1 MRPILTFDR
10 DRCLA
15 CLSCELACSLAHSV
29 SELLEAAVAEPLPAR
44 RRVTMATRDGW
55 QAEAPAPQGRK
66 SFDDKVGQALPPVNP
81 ALRPISSRP
90 PGGRFFDGPLPGSA
104 IDALRCEQCG
114 EPLCVFACKSGA
126 LQRDLITGGIVLDD
140 TRCVG
145 CFMCLMVCPSGVRPD
160 AARNRVVR
168 CDVCQGRDVPA
179 CVTACPTG
187 ALVSGAAPD
196 ERAQSEFHGRVV
208 VIGSSAA
215 GIAACE
221 AAREHAPDC
230 SITLVTADA
239 SPQYSRPLLSYVLA
253 GILDPS
259 RMDWRAEGYLEKLGV
274 QVLAGRRAASLRIDR
289 GADSQSAVSPLLG
302 TPASEV
308 AETCPQECGHG
319 TLRACATSSVV
330 LDDGTELPFDS
341 LIVATGARG
350 AKLAIPGA
358 GLAGVYG
365 LRDLEDLQAISR
377 LAGPGRRAV
386 VLGGG
391 NVGLQV
397 CEAFLAR
404 GMEVTVVVASPHLL
418 SQMLDAEAGRR
429 VAELFGSRRLNIR
442 TGRDAVEIAGAG
454 HVERVRL
461 DNGEWIGADVVVV
474 AKGIAPNVEWLRGSG
489 VQIGRGITVD
499 LAGRTNVEGVFAAG
513 DCAEAADPIT
523 GRPSVSGIW
532 PVAYEMGR
540 AAGCAAVGIERPS
553 AGALRMNASRFFGVS
568 IVSIGEVRTERL
580 PGATQQVLENGK
592 GVYRKLVFCE
602 DRLAGALLYGD
613 ITDAGRFY
621 RRYREAWTSAEK
633 ADWQAEAPAPQDP
646 QVLREQGGTGSELR
660 NV

>member
-1 MRPILTFDR
+1 MRPILKFDR

-15 CLSCELACSLAHSV
+15 CLSCELACSLAHSA

-44 RRVTMATRDGW
+44 RRVTMAATGRSW
-55 QAEAPAPQGRK
+55 QAEAPASQGRK
-66 SFDDKVGQALPPVNP
+66 SFDDTVGQALSPVNST
-81 ALRPISSRP
+81 LRPISSR
-90 PGGRFFDGPLPGSA
+90 LPGERFLDD
-104 IDALRCEQCG
+104 ILPTRTLEALRCEQCG

-126 LQRDLITGGIVLDD
+126 LQRDPITGGIVLDD

-160 AARNRVVR
+160 AARDRVVR
-168 CDVCQGRDVPA
+168 CDVCQGREIPA

-187 ALVSGAAPD
+187 ALTTGAAAD
-196 ERAQSEFHGRVV
+196 TRAPSEFHGRVV

-253 GILDPS
+253 GVIDPS
-259 RMDWRAEGYLEKLGV
+259 QMDWRAQGYLEKLGV
-274 QVLAGRRAASLRIDR
+274 QVLVGRRAASLRIDR
-289 GADSQSAVSPLLG
+289 GARSQRAASPLMETRL
-302 TPASEV
+302 PEA
-308 AETCPQECGHG
+308 AKTCPQECGHG
-319 TLRACATSSVV
+319 TLRACATSSVL

-350 AKLAIPGA
+350 ARLAIPGA
-358 GLAGVYG
+358 DLAGVYG

-404 GMEVTVVVASPHLL
+404 GMQVTVVVASPHLL

-442 TGRDAVEIAGAG
+442 TGRDAVEIDGAG

-461 DNGEWIGADVVVV
+461 DSGEWIGADVVVV

-489 VQIGRGITVD
+489 VSIGRGITVD
-499 LAGRTNVEGVFAAG
+499 LAGRTNVAGIFAAG
-513 DCAEAADPIT
+513 RLRRS
-523 GRPSVSGIW
+523 GRSHN
-532 PVAYEMGR
+532 
-540 AAGCAAVGIERPS
+540 RP
-553 AGALRMNASRFFGVS
+553 A
-568 IVSIGEVRTERL
+568 IGERH
-580 PGATQQVLENGK
+580 
-592 GVYRKLVFCE
+592 
-602 DRLAGALLYGD
+602 LAGG
-613 ITDAGRFY
+613 
-621 RRYREAWTSAEK
+621 
-633 ADWQAEAPAPQDP
+633 
-646 QVLREQGGTGSELR
+646 V
-660 NV
+660 